1 MSCEAVETMRRQAR
15 EARKREAGVPWQHW
29 SDPHPPVAES
39 VKREQRIARRRRDLT
54 RRPW

>member
-1 MSCEAVETMRRQAR
+1 MRRQAR